1 MQQDGDD
8 ADDEYDDDALYDDF
22 EITPEILRD
31 LDKVEHDEL
40 AACKLMSSDTLRL
53 VMIQCFFL
61 LGTRCMQAE
70 SRARKCRLQALHK
83 AAECPKN
90 CE

>member
-31 LDKVEHDEL
+31 LDKVERDEL
-40 AACKLMSSDTLRL
+40 AARKLMSSDTLRL
-53 VMIQCFFL
+53 VMIQCFF
-61 LGTRCMQAE
+61 C
-70 SRARKCRLQALHK
+70 
-83 AAECPKN
+83 
-90 CE
+90 